1 MTYSCEVQCGD
12 DSFCYEQCVESTKFL
27 LSLCKEEE
35 EDESTV

>member
-12 DSFCYEQCVESTKFL
+12 DRICYKECVEATKYL
-27 LSLCKEEE
+27 LSLCEDE